1 MKVQDSVAGTGMVLI
16 TRLFKE
22 ANIPFTARPTSNYS
36 RALLDL
42 SHGEADG
49 FFQAAK
55 TLERDAVADYLQI
68 GINAWSWYFLKDSKA
83 DPLSP
88 GFKTSVKVGTVLNSS
103 QQAWLLEHGYP
114 VHSMPVDAIAL
125 VKMLQKGRIDA
136 AFTSEDVF
144 CYSIPKAGFLLS
156 DFRVAPGVKLP
167 TGLYMSK
174 AWTKA
179 NPGLWKRLKAAAKTL
194 PNNQ

>member
-1 MKVQDSVAGTGMVLI
+1 MKHPILALLLGTLACGLIAQDVRLVAPDYPPYTMKVQDSVAGTGMVLI

-68 GINAWSWYFLKDSKA
+68 GINAWSWSLNIASLIMPHNQATLTERIRGGSHAEVGDRKPGSDEHR
-83 DPLSP
+83 DP
-88 GFKTSVKVGTVLNSS
+88 
-103 QQAWLLEHGYP
+103 
-114 VHSMPVDAIAL
+114 
-125 VKMLQKGRIDA
+125 
-136 AFTSEDVF
+136 
-144 CYSIPKAGFLLS
+144 AG
-156 DFRVAPGVKLP
+156 DRAV
-167 TGLYMSK
+167 
-174 AWTKA
+174 
-179 NPGLWKRLKAAAKTL
+179 
-194 PNNQ
+194 